1 MIQRIQSL
9 YLLITI
15 ISSVVL
21 FFYAQVTEETSFVV
35 EYFLLLI
42 TPVLSAVVLFL
53 FKKRMLQVRLCAI
66 LLFFQLSLIG
76 FYGYSYALNTQLTL
90 TYPVVLGSIVH
101 LIFLWMARRSTLK
114 DEALVRSVDRIR

>member
-15 ISSVVL
+15 VSSVVL
-21 FFYAQVTEETSFVV
+21 FFYAQGTEETSLVV
-35 EYFLLLI
+35 EYYLLLI

-53 FKKRMLQVRLCAI
+53 FKRRMLQVRLCAI

-76 FYGYSYALNTQLTL
+76 FYGYSYALNTQLIL

-101 LIFLWMARRSTLK
+101 FVFLWMARRSILK

>member
-21 FFYAQVTEETSFVV
+21 FFYAQDTKETSFVV
-35 EYFLLLI
+35 EYNLLLI

>member
-21 FFYAQVTEETSFVV
+21 FFYAQDTEETSFVV
-35 EYFLLLI
+35 EYNLLLI

>member
-21 FFYAQVTEETSFVV
+21 FFYAQDTEETSFAV
-35 EYFLLLI
+35 EYNLLLI

-90 TYPVVLGSIVH
+90 TYPVVLGSIIH
-101 LIFLWMARRSTLK
+101 FIFLWMARRSTLK

>member
-21 FFYAQVTEETSFVV
+21 FFYAQDTEETSFVV

>member
-15 ISSVVL
+15 ISSMVL
-21 FFYAQVTEETSFVV
+21 FFYAQDTEETSFVV
-35 EYFLLLI
+35 EYNLLLI

-66 LLFFQLSLIG
+66 LLFFQLLLIG

-90 TYPVVLGSIVH
+90 TYPVVLSSIVH
-101 LIFLWMARRSTLK
+101 FIFLWMARRSTLK

>member
-15 ISSVVL
+15 VSSVVL
-21 FFYAQVTEETSFVV
+21 FFNAQGTEETSLVV
-35 EYFLLLI
+35 EYYLLLI

-53 FKKRMLQVRLCAI
+53 FKRRMLQVRLCAI

-76 FYGYSYALNTQLTL
+76 FYGYSYALNTQLIL

-101 LIFLWMARRSTLK
+101 FVFLWMARRSILK

>member
-21 FFYAQVTEETSFVV
+21 FFYAQDTEETSFVV

-101 LIFLWMARRSTLK
+101 LIFLWMARRSILK

>member
-15 ISSVVL
+15 VSSVVL
-21 FFYAQVTEETSFVV
+21 FFYAQGTEETSLVV
-35 EYFLLLI
+35 EYYLLLI

-53 FKKRMLQVRLCAI
+53 FKRRMLQVRLCAI
-66 LLFFQLSLIG
+66 LIFFQLSLIG

-101 LIFLWMARRSTLK
+101 FVFLWMARRSILK